1 MWEIFWQVHIPVG
14 MLWES
19 GSVKI
24 SLVIFALFIPFL
36 FDVLKSGIYMFQT
49 EVARID
55 RFCFNFA
62 KKSGLITSKHRPRLT
77 RGASKAPSKRYIE
90 WTDDTCQNFRYIP
103 MIIWYILPRVPS
115 DVSWGWGGFC
125 DSSHHPCSVVD
136 FMIWNYN
143 YSQNG
148 NSQDYYYLHWNFK
161 RFKGKKKGNS

>member
-1 MWEIFWQVHIPVG
+1 VRNILAGSHTRLG
-14 MLWES
+14 CSGES

-36 FDVLKSGIYMFQT
+36 FDVLKCGIYMFQI

-90 WTDDTCQNFRYIP
+90 WTVDTCQNFRCIP

-115 DVSWGWGGFC
+115 DVPLGGVC
-125 DSSHHPCSVVD
+125 DSSHHPCSVVH

-148 NSQDYYYLHWNFK
+148 NSEDYYYLHWNLRDLMRKK
-161 RFKGKKKGNS
+161 R